1 MFTIRKI
8 PVSNGTLEER
18 REWFTGFR
26 CKISSER
33 GKRHINQ
40 DLIDLPGSL
49 DCPFCPDRVESVTPV
64 FPNNKRV
71 LRGESVTFPN
81 LFPFAEW
88 HTVTVITCKH
98 SPSSFSHAQIA
109 DALSA
114 QTETLKDFDGY
125 ASINWNYLPSA
136 GASLVHP
143 HMQALS
149 DNRPSPL
156 AERYIRASARYFR
169 KHGTSY
175 WHAVMEQEKNSERYL
190 FGEEIFWH
198 AHAVPVGEREVRG
211 ILPVAGID
219 GLESYIDQLAR
230 DILEIIS
237 LYKSLGTHAF
247 NMSIFFEKERNNR
260 QFSAFCSMISRI
272 NPNLNSTADSAFMER
287 LHLLPVILTPPE
299 DLGSYYHSIRST
311 G

>member
-8 PVSNGTLEER
+8 PAGNGMLEER
-18 REWFTGFR
+18 RECFTGLR
-26 CKISSER
+26 CRISPER
-33 GKRHINQ
+33 VKRHINQ
-40 DLIDLPGSL
+40 DLMALPIPP
-49 DCPFCPDRVESVTPV
+49 DCPFCPDNVGTVTPV
-64 FPNNKRV
+64 FSDNTRV
-71 LRGESVTFPN
+71 RVGESVTFPN

-88 HTVTVITCKH
+88 HTVTVITRDH
-98 SPSSFSHAQIA
+98 SPASFTQNQIA

-114 QTETLKDFDGY
+114 QAETLRRYDGY

-149 DNRPSPL
+149 DRTPSPL
-156 AERYIRASARYFR
+156 PERYLRAGARYFR
-169 KHGTSY
+169 KNRRTY
-175 WHAVMEQEKNSERYL
+175 WQAVRDQEKDSGRFL

-219 GLESYIDQLAR
+219 GLESYIDQLSR
-230 DILEIIS
+230 DILTIIS
-237 LYKSLGTHAF
+237 LYRNLGTHAF
-247 NMSIFFEKERNNR
+247 NMSIFFDKDGKNR

-272 NPNLNSTADSAFMER
+272 NPNLNSTGDSAFMER
-287 LHLLPVILTPPE
+287 LHLLPVILTRPE
-299 DLGSYYHSIRST
+299 DLGTYYRSIQ
-311 G
+311 